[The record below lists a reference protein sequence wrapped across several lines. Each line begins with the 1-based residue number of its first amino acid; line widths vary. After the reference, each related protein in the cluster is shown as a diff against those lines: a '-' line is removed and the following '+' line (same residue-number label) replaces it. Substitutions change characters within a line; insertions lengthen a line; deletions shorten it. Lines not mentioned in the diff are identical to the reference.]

1 MPLGEP
7 VFTRKALIAAIIVV
21 PLFLAAALW
30 GPSWWERHELVE
42 AQKIAGVGSQIVPGN
57 LTDARKKID
66 TGTTAEKIVAAI
78 GKPSFKASTRGKDST
93 HEIWKYYFADGTM
106 VINLTDD
113 AAVRIETTYGRPR
126 IPRSTRNESM
136 GFVNE
141 PK

>member
-1 MPLGEP
+1 MSGEP
-7 VFTRKALIAAIIVV
+7 VFTRKALIAALFVV
-21 PLFLAAALW
+21 PLLLVAALW
-30 GPSWWERHELVE
+30 GPSWWEKRELRE
-42 AQKIAGVGSQIVPGN
+42 AQMIAGVGSQIVPGH
-57 LTDARKKID
+57 LTEARSKVD
-66 TGTTAEKIVAAI
+66 PGASAEKIVAAI

-106 VINLTDD
+106 IINLTDD